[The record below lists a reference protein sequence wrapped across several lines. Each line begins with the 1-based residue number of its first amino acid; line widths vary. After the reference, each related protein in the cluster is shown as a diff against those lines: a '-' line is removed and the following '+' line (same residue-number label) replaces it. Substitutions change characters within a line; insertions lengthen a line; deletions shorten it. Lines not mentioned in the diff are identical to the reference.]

1 MGDIMTTTFIRK
13 IMKGKKIMQKET
25 KKERFDRIS
34 EARKIKILDGIRLL
48 ENCSNKSN
56 YEYTNDESL
65 TFGKSKIYGRY
76 KATTYRYV

>member
-34 EARKIKILDGIRLL
+34 EARKIKIAQ
-48 ENCSNKSN
+48 
-56 YEYTNDESL
+56 TNQI
-65 TFGKSKIYGRY
+65 TNTQMMK
-76 KATTYRYV
+76 

>member
-34 EARKIKILDGIRLL
+34 EARNQI
-48 ENCSNKSN
+48 
-56 YEYTNDESL
+56 TN
-65 TFGKSKIYGRY
+65 TQMMK
-76 KATTYRYV
+76 

>member
-34 EARKIKILDGIRLL
+34 EARKIKILILL
-48 ENCSNKSN
+48 AL
-56 YEYTNDESL
+56 YRQAIITEYL
-65 TFGKSKIYGRY
+65 KH
-76 KATTYRYV
+76 

>member
-34 EARKIKILDGIRLL
+34 EARKLKYLTEFDCL
-48 ENCSNKSN
+48 KTAQ
-56 YEYTNDESL
+56 TNQI
-65 TFGKSKIYGRY
+65 TNTQMMK
-76 KATTYRYV
+76 

>member
-34 EARKIKILDGIRLL
+34 EARKIKILEFACL
-48 ENCSNKSN
+48 KTAQ
-56 YEYTNDESL
+56 TNQI
-65 TFGKSKIYGRY
+65 TNTQMMK
-76 KATTYRYV
+76 

>member
-34 EARKIKILDGIRLL
+34 EARKLKYLTEFACL
-48 ENCSNKSN
+48 KTAQ
-56 YEYTNDESL
+56 TNQI
-65 TFGKSKIYGRY
+65 TNTQMMK
-76 KATTYRYV
+76 

>member
-1 MGDIMTTTFIRK
+1 MGDIMTTIFIRK

-48 ENCSNKSN
+48 ETAQ
-56 YEYTNDESL
+56 TNQI
-65 TFGKSKIYGRY
+65 TNTQMMK
-76 KATTYRYV
+76 